1 MEFLLG
7 IVNRQLYIYF
17 ARKEIGQRRTGV
29 MFFPLLRLHAQTS
42 MTILVL
48 TLNQPEQIVNI
59 KFAALATTFLL
70 ITGCAMNGTSTS
82 TGSSSTGTEQ
92 ASAAL
97 PTGRTRAE
105 VHAEAVEAV
114 KNHKP
119 TQEEERDYFNP
130 YAR

>member
-1 MEFLLG
+1 
-7 IVNRQLYIYF
+7 
-17 ARKEIGQRRTGV
+17 
-29 MFFPLLRLHAQTS
+29 

-48 TLNQPEQIVNI
+48 RLNQPEKIVNI

-70 ITGCAMNGTSTS
+70 TTGCALNGASNTSS
-82 TGSSSTGTEQ
+82 GSSSAGSEQ
-92 ASAAL
+92 ASAAR

-105 VHAEAVEAV
+105 VQAEAVEAV